1 MKKLILLIALIG
13 LLTACSNNLYE
24 NKSEAERFEIAN
36 NYFNQGK
43 YRKAIPIFESIVSYK
58 TSGITTNAQAK
69 LAESYYLM
77 GQYEN
82 ARLEYQ
88 FLMRYSSNMADLE
101 IAYFRIGEC
110 YWKISEPASYTQDET
125 SVAISSLE
133 EYLIRYPTGKY
144 RTEAIEIIKEAEL
157 KLLEKSYLNGYT
169 YYMLSDYPAALL
181 YFSDVLATGTVSE
194 IDMKSA
200 YYSAKIYY
208 EQGNMDRANSFKEY
222 LKLSY
227 PDEKLTEKIIKK
239 LK

>member
-1 MKKLILLIALIG
+1 MKKLFLIIVIIG
-13 LLTACSNNLYE
+13 LLVGCSNNLYE
-24 NKSEAERFEIAN
+24 KKSESERFEIAN
-36 NYFNQGK
+36 SFFDKGK
-43 YRKAIPIFESIVSYK
+43 YRKAIPIYESIVSYK

-69 LAESYYLM
+69 LAESYYRM
-77 GQYEN
+77 KQYEN

-110 YWKISEPASYTQDET
+110 YWKTSEPASYTQDET
-125 SVAISSLE
+125 TAAISSLE
-133 EYLIRYPTGKY
+133 EYLTRYPTGKY
-144 RTEAIEIIKEAEL
+144 RAEAIEIIKQAEF
-157 KLLEKSYLNGYT
+157 KLLEKTYLNGYT

-181 YFSDVLATGTVSE
+181 YFSEVLAEGFSSE

-208 EQGNMDRANSFKEY
+208 EQGNMERANSFKEY

-227 PDEKLTEKIIKK
+227 PDEKLTKRIIKK